1 MTDDEPRRPQPADP
15 DGPGPEP
22 PHAPPPSAH
31 PDERD
36 PRAMEEPPVAPGG
49 AGAEDAPPG

>member
-1 MTDDEPRRPQPADP
+1 MTDDARRPQPADP

-31 PDERD
+31 ADERD
-36 PRAMEEPPVAPGG
+36 PRAMDEPPVAPAPDGS
-49 AGAEDAPPG
+49 EDAPPG

>member
-1 MTDDEPRRPQPADP
+1 MSDQPNRPKPADP

-31 PDERD
+31 ADERNE
-36 PRAMEEPPVAPGG
+36 RAMEEPPIAPGG

>member
-1 MTDDEPRRPQPADP
+1 MTEEPIRPKPADP

-31 PDERD
+31 ADEVNE
-36 PRAMEEPPVAPGG
+36 RAMKEPPVAPGG
-49 AGAEDAPPG
+49 AGSEDAPPG